1 MNAVV
6 KRVVPIA
13 LVIAFCAP
21 VGACS
26 SSSAGDITCSKFA
39 ELDSDDRMSVIY
51 DMLDEHD
58 RAKLDP
64 GNLAGISSAIISYCG
79 VGASKHPNEPINNAV
94 DWEWDTW

>member
-1 MNAVV
+1 M
-6 KRVVPIA
+6 KK
-13 LVIAFCAP
+13 L
-21 VGACS
+21 S
-26 SSSAGDITCSKFA
+26 SDAASLFKASIDFERTAGDITCSKFA

-94 DWEWDTW
+94 AWESDTR